1 MKVLLFGANGQV
13 GFDLKQ
19 CLPRQWNVLALNR
32 AEVDL
37 TKHEEIRKAIREFS
51 PDIVINAAAYT
62 NVDGAQSE
70 TELAH
75 QVNSAAVRVVA
86 EEVKKIN
93 AWCIH
98 YSTDYVFDGRK
109 GVAYTET
116 DEPCPINVYGA
127 SKLCGEQYLIASG
140 CNYLILRIG
149 WVYSTRGHNFIKTI
163 LSLCQKLE
171 TVEVV
176 ADQFGAPTS
185 SRFVAATTS
194 KLVEILHSN
203 QLGDVS
209 GIYHLAPAG
218 RTSWH
223 DYAKLIST
231 EAELNGLPLRAQAD
245 GILAIKAA
253 DYLVSA
259 PRPYNSILDSTK
271 LATTFGIRLP
281 QWEPEVKKAISQIIS
296 LSTA

>member
-1 MKVLLFGANGQV
+1 VKVLLFGANGQV
-13 GFDLKQ
+13 GFDLKD
-19 CLPRQWNVLALNR
+19 CLPKRWNVLALNR
-32 AEVDL
+32 EQVDL
-37 TKHEEIRKAIREFS
+37 TRHEEIRKAIREFS
-51 PDIVINAAAYT
+51 PDVVINAAAYT

-70 TELAH
+70 IELAH
-75 QVNSAAVRVVA
+75 QINSTAIRVIA

-109 GVAYTET
+109 EVAYTET
-116 DEPCPINVYGA
+116 DEPCPINVYGE
-127 SKLCGEQYLIASG
+127 SKLCGEQSLITSG
-140 CNYLILRIG
+140 CNYLILRIS
-149 WVYSTRGHNFIKTI
+149 WVYSTRGHNFIKTM
-163 LSLCQKLE
+163 LSLCQRLE
-171 TVEVV
+171 TFKVV

-185 SRFVAATTS
+185 SKLVAATTS

-203 QLGDVS
+203 QLENIA

-231 EAELNGLPLRAQAD
+231 EAGLNGLPLRAQAD
-245 GILAIKAA
+245 DILAIKAV
-253 DYLVSA
+253 DYPVSA

-271 LATTFGIRLP
+271 LATTFGICLP
-281 QWEPEVKKAISQIIS
+281 RWEPEVKKAISQIIS
-296 LSTA
+296 SSTA